1 MPVKRYEHH
10 IQRKEFSM
18 NKTDRGNALRRAS
31 VVGILV
37 AALALGA
44 CAAGTILKADE
55 VDTAAVM
62 KIDAGQQ
69 KFNVVRF
76 QTYGPV
82 AEQVF
87 GYFLY
92 RDGIEV
98 VTGGGTQVVNLGK
111 LTLAEV
117 MADYNKVQKSMMYSS
132 GSGLIVREIL
142 RGGSIA
148 GYTAADSNIDVGIWD
163 ITPGG
168 KESGAVLQLVY
179 GDARGQ
185 HDGGTYRGRPLS
197 GD

>member
-1 MPVKRYEHH
+1 M
-10 IQRKEFSM
+10 
-18 NKTDRGNALRRAS
+18 
-31 VVGILV
+31 ILA

-44 CAAGTILKADE
+44 CAAGNLLTWNA
-55 VDTAAVM
+55 VDVAALM
-62 KIDAGQQ
+62 RSDAGNQ

-82 AEQVF
+82 SEQIF

-98 VTGGGTQVVNLGK
+98 VTGGGTPAVNVGK
-111 LTLAEV
+111 MTLVEV
-117 MADYNKVQKSMMYSS
+117 SADYNRVRKSLMYSS

-142 RGGSIA
+142 RRDSVV
-148 GYTAADSNIDVGIWD
+148 GYTAADVKIDVDIWD

-179 GDARGQ
+179 GDARGKR
-185 HDGGTYRGRPLS
+185 DGGTYRGRSLS

>member
-1 MPVKRYEHH
+1 MKRP
-10 IQRKEFSM
+10 QR
-18 NKTDRGNALRRAS
+18 DHAS
-31 VVGILV
+31 QWAAAAIIL
-37 AALALGA
+37 AAVLTLGA
-44 CAAGTILKADE
+44 CAAGNILKFNE
-55 VDTAAVM
+55 VDIAALM
-62 KIDAGQQ
+62 RGDAGKQ
-69 KFNVVRF
+69 KFNVIRF

-82 AEQVF
+82 AEQIF

-98 VTGGGTQVVNLGK
+98 ITGGGTPVVNMGK

-117 MADYNKVQKSMMYSS
+117 ADDYNSLRKSMMYSS
-132 GSGLIVREIL
+132 GSGLIVREFL
-142 RGGSIA
+142 RGDSVA
-148 GYTAADSNIDVGIWD
+148 GYTAADRSIDVGIWD

-185 HDGGTYRGRPLS
+185 HGQGTYRGRSLS

>member
-1 MPVKRYEHH
+1 MKQPE
-10 IQRKEFSM
+10 
-18 NKTDRGNALRRAS
+18 RGNVLGRVS
-31 VVGILV
+31 VIGIL
-37 AALALGA
+37 AAVLVLGA
-44 CAAGTILKADE
+44 CAAGTMLKGNE
-55 VDTAAVM
+55 VDTAALM

-98 VTGGGTQVVNLGK
+98 VTGGGTQIVNMGK
-111 LTLAEV
+111 LSLADV
-117 MADYNKVQKSMMYSS
+117 MADYNNIQKSMLYSS
-132 GSGLIVREIL
+132 GSGLIVKEIL
-142 RGGSIA
+142 RRDSVA

-168 KESGAVLQLVY
+168 KESGAFLQLVY
-179 GDARGQ
+179 DDARGQ
-185 HDGGTYRGRPLS
+185 HDGGTYRGRSLS

>member
-1 MPVKRYEHH
+1 
-10 IQRKEFSM
+10 M
-18 NKTDRGNALRRAS
+18 NPSKSKPSSGMLTAVTVIA
-31 VVGILV
+31 VILAV
-37 AALALGA
+37 GA
-44 CAAGTILKADE
+44 CASGTILKWNQ
-55 VDTAAVM
+55 VDVAALM
-62 KIDAGQQ
+62 RSDAGKQ

-82 AEQVF
+82 AEQIF

-98 VTGGGTQVVNLGK
+98 ISGGGTPVVNVGK
-111 LTLAEV
+111 MTLAEV
-117 MADYNKVQKSMMYSS
+117 AADYNSVRKSLMYSS

-142 RGGSIA
+142 RRDSVV
-148 GYTAADSNIDVGIWD
+148 GYTAADVKIDVDIWD

-179 GDARGQ
+179 GDARGKR
-185 HDGGTYRGRPLS
+185 DGGTYRGRSLS

>member
-1 MPVKRYEHH
+1 MVL
-10 IQRKEFSM
+10 
-18 NKTDRGNALRRAS
+18 A
-31 VVGILV
+31 

-44 CAAGTILKADE
+44 CAAGNILKWNA
-55 VDTAAVM
+55 VDVAALM
-62 KIDAGQQ
+62 RSDAAKQ

-82 AEQVF
+82 AEQIF

-98 VTGGGTQVVNLGK
+98 VTGGGTAVVNMGR

-117 MADYNKVQKSMMYSS
+117 AADYNGVRKSMMYSS
-132 GSGLIVREIL
+132 GSGLIVREIV
-142 RGGSIA
+142 RRDSVV
-148 GYTAADSNIDVGIWD
+148 GYTAADVKIDVDLWD

-179 GDARGQ
+179 DDARGKR
-185 HDGGTYRGRPLS
+185 DGGTYRGRSFS